1 MNPILIVDDNE
12 QILEILTQYIRA
24 EGWPYLTATSGEE
37 ALSLFDAA
45 SPSLIRLRHIAASS
59 SSPCRKILL
68 CG

>member
-45 SPSLIRLRHIAASS
+45 SP
-59 SSPCRKILL
+59 
-68 CG
+68 